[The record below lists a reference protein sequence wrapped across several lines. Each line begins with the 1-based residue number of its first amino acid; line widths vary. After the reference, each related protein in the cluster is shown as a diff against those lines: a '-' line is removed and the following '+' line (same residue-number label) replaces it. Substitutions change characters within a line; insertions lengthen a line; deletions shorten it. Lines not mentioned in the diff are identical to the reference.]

1 MACLVGQWTC
11 ATARHRRDVSVHAP
25 STRGASYQS
34 PEQTRSQVQKPIIR
48 SRTENAVT
56 PSETP
61 MPSVK
66 YVFIVEPKVGGG
78 SSYIWCC
85 CCCGRSGGGGA
96 AYFAGGG
103 GGGAGG
109 AGAGGR
115 GACPLAAVRQAV
127 RRAAVVRAAGVARS
141 VRAAV
146 VRAAA
151 ADGAE
156 PRAARPCRSSVRPL
170 RASIFVACFDRCARY
185 VLFLIAKRY
194 SAKRPQPCLLA
205 YCPLHP
211 QECGCLSGKHAAAYW
226 KASEATSQCLRPPLA
241 TNRLNP
247 AATLA

>member
-25 STRGASYQS
+25 SNRGASYQS
-34 PEQTRSQVQKPIIR
+34 PEQTRSQVQKPTMR

-61 MPSVK
+61 IPSVK

-78 SSYIWCC
+78 SSYICCC

-115 GACPLAAVRQAV
+115 GPAEAVRQAV
-127 RRAAVVRAAGVARS
+127 RRAAVVRAA
-141 VRAAV
+141 
-146 VRAAA
+146 A
-151 ADGAE
+151 ADGAAR
-156 PRAARPCRSSVRPL
+156 RAATRPCRSSVRLP
-170 RASIFVACFDRCARY
+170 RASIFVLCFDRWQRSHLNGPATAR
-185 VLFLIAKRY
+185 F
-194 SAKRPQPCLLA
+194 
-205 YCPLHP
+205 
-211 QECGCLSGKHAAAYW
+211 AAAISAAG
-226 KASEATSQCLRPPLA
+226 KLRRHCKRCAERRDGLA
-241 TNRLNP
+241 CVD
-247 AATLA
+247 TLEFAGSPDAKPGYACSKELTA

>member
-25 STRGASYQS
+25 SNRGASYQS
-34 PEQTRSQVQKPIIR
+34 PEQTRSQVQKPTMR

-61 MPSVK
+61 IPSVK

-115 GACPLAAVRQAV
+115 GGWPLATVRQAV
-127 RRAAVVRAAGVARS
+127 RRAAVVRTDGAAC
-141 VRAAV
+141 RAAT
-146 VRAAA
+146 
-151 ADGAE
+151 
-156 PRAARPCRSSVRPL
+156 RPCRSRVRLPLASMLQPGLLGFGPL
-170 RASIFVACFDRCARY
+170 RPHACDFWP
-185 VLFLIAKRY
+185 V
-194 SAKRPQPCLLA
+194 QPGSRLL
-205 YCPLHP
+205 
-211 QECGCLSGKHAAAYW
+211 GT
-226 KASEATSQCLRPPLA
+226 SETTNQSLRPPLA
-241 TNRLNP
+241 TKIG
-247 AATLA
+247 LAPKTRS